1 LLRYCRIEYTEMCN
15 TKNNDEVIE
24 LIKSLEE
31 NSVDLTSA
39 MSTVKILDELELPLF
54 EHILINQICKDL
66 NAISPE
72 INHDQEDEKVF
83 RKIFH
88 KVKVLKVRNPE
99 WVFNHTPKKS
109 TYFRKRMIEEGRLT
123 LSQEE
128 ARELAKFQKE
138 TEVIN
143 QINTEKSFEEN
154 NHLFKL
160 IKESRFTRIGRRNWL
175 SFYRFPDLR
184 KIAIYNEKN
193 FLCKVEGIR
202 RKYSRLKWSFVL

>member
-1 LLRYCRIEYTEMCN
+1 MHN
-15 TKNNDEVIE
+15 TKNNDEIIE

-39 MSTVKILDELELPLF
+39 MSTIKILDELELPLF

-66 NAISPE
+66 NAISTE
-72 INHDQEDEKVF
+72 INHDQEDERVF

-88 KVKVLKVRNPE
+88 KVRVLKLRNPE
-99 WVFNHTPKKS
+99 WKFKHRAKKS
-109 TYFRKRMIEEGRLT
+109 TYFRKRMMEEERLT

-128 ARELAKFQKE
+128 ARELVKFERE
-138 TEVIN
+138 TEIVN
-143 QINTEKSFEEN
+143 QIDIEKGFEEN
-154 NHLFKL
+154 GHLFKF
-160 IKESRFTRIGRRNWL
+160 IKESRFTRVGRRSWL

-184 KIAIYNEKN
+184 KITIYNEKN

-202 RKYSRLKWSFVL
+202 RKYSRLKWSIVL

>member
-1 LLRYCRIEYTEMCN
+1 MCN
-15 TKNNDEVIE
+15 NNDEVVE

-39 MSTVKILDELELPLF
+39 MDTVRVLDELELPLF

-66 NAISPE
+66 NAISTE
-72 INHDQEDEKVF
+72 INHDQEDERVF

-88 KVKVLKVRNPE
+88 KVRVLKLKNSE
-99 WVFNHTPKKS
+99 WKFKHRAKKS
-109 TYFRKRMIEEGRLT
+109 TYSRKRMIEEERLT

-128 ARELAKFQKE
+128 ARELVKFERE
-138 TEVIN
+138 TEIIN
-143 QINTEKSFEEN
+143 QINIEKSFEEN
-154 NHLFKL
+154 RHLFKL
-160 IKESRFTRIGRRNWL
+160 IKESRFTRVGRRTWL

-184 KIAIYNEKN
+184 KITIYNEKN

-202 RKYSRLKWSFVL
+202 RKYSRLKWSIVL

>member
-1 LLRYCRIEYTEMCN
+1 MCN
-15 TKNNDEVIE
+15 NKINDEVVE

-39 MSTVKILDELELPLF
+39 MYTVKVLDELELPLF

-66 NAISPE
+66 NAISTE
-72 INHDQEDEKVF
+72 INHDQEDERVF

-88 KVKVLKVRNPE
+88 KVRVLKLKNPE
-99 WVFNHTPKKS
+99 WKFKHRAKKS
-109 TYFRKRMIEEGRLT
+109 TYSRKRMIEEERLT

-128 ARELAKFQKE
+128 ARELVKFERE
-138 TEVIN
+138 TEIIN
-143 QINTEKSFEEN
+143 QINIEKSFEEN
-154 NHLFKL
+154 RHLFKL
-160 IKESRFTRIGRRNWL
+160 IKESRFTRVGRRTWL

-184 KIAIYNEKN
+184 KITIYNEKN

-202 RKYSRLKWSFVL
+202 RKYSRLKWSIVL

>member
-1 LLRYCRIEYTEMCN
+1 MCN
-15 TKNNDEVIE
+15 NKINDEVVE

-39 MSTVKILDELELPLF
+39 MDTVKVLDELELPLF

-66 NAISPE
+66 NAISTE
-72 INHDQEDEKVF
+72 INHDQEDERVF

-88 KVKVLKVRNPE
+88 KVKVLKLKDSE
-99 WVFNHTPKKS
+99 WKFKHRAKKS
-109 TYFRKRMIEEGRLT
+109 TYSRKRMIEEERLT

-128 ARELAKFQKE
+128 ARELVKFERE
-138 TEVIN
+138 TEIIN
-143 QINTEKSFEEN
+143 QINIEKSFEEN
-154 NHLFKL
+154 RHLFKL
-160 IKESRFTRIGRRNWL
+160 IKESRFTRVGRRTWL

-184 KIAIYNEKN
+184 KITIYNEKN

-202 RKYSRLKWSFVL
+202 RKYSRLKWSIVL

>member
-1 LLRYCRIEYTEMCN
+1 MCN
-15 TKNNDEVIE
+15 NNDEVVE

-39 MSTVKILDELELPLF
+39 IDTVRVLDELGLPLF

-66 NAISPE
+66 NAITTE

-83 RKIFH
+83 RKVFH
-88 KVKVLKVRNPE
+88 KVRVLKLRNPT
-99 WVFNHTPKKS
+99 WKFKQRAKKS
-109 TYFRKRMIEEGRLT
+109 TYSKRRMIEEDRLT

-128 ARELAKFQKE
+128 AKELVKFERE
-138 TEVIN
+138 TEIIN
-143 QINTEKSFEEN
+143 QINIEKSFEEN
-154 NHLFKL
+154 RHLFKL
-160 IKESRFTRIGRRNWL
+160 IKESRFTRVGRRTWL

-184 KIAIYNEKN
+184 KITIYNEKN

-202 RKYSRLKWSFVL
+202 RKYSRLKWSIVL

>member
-1 LLRYCRIEYTEMCN
+1 MCN
-15 TKNNDEVIE
+15 NKINDEVVE

-39 MSTVKILDELELPLF
+39 MDTVKVLDELELPLF

-66 NAISPE
+66 NAISTE
-72 INHDQEDEKVF
+72 INHDQEDERVF

-88 KVKVLKVRNPE
+88 KVRVLKLKDSE
-99 WVFNHTPKKS
+99 WKFKQRAKKS
-109 TYFRKRMIEEGRLT
+109 TYSRKRMIEEERLT

-128 ARELAKFQKE
+128 ARELVKFERE
-138 TEVIN
+138 TEIIN
-143 QINTEKSFEEN
+143 QINIEKSFEEN
-154 NHLFKL
+154 RHLFKL
-160 IKESRFTRIGRRNWL
+160 IKESRFTRVGRRTWL

-184 KIAIYNEKN
+184 KITIYNEKN

-202 RKYSRLKWSFVL
+202 RKYSRLKWSIVL

>member
-1 LLRYCRIEYTEMCN
+1 MCN
-15 TKNNDEVIE
+15 NKINDEVVE

-39 MSTVKILDELELPLF
+39 MDTVKVLDELELPLF

-66 NAISPE
+66 NAISTE
-72 INHDQEDEKVF
+72 INHDQEDERVF

-88 KVKVLKVRNPE
+88 KVRVLKLKNSE
-99 WVFNHTPKKS
+99 WKFKHRAKKS
-109 TYFRKRMIEEGRLT
+109 TYSRKRMIEEERLT

-128 ARELAKFQKE
+128 ARELVKFERE
-138 TEVIN
+138 TEIIN
-143 QINTEKSFEEN
+143 QINIEKSFEEN
-154 NHLFKL
+154 RHLFKL
-160 IKESRFTRIGRRNWL
+160 IKESRFTRVGRRTWL

-184 KIAIYNEKN
+184 KITIYNEKN

-202 RKYSRLKWSFVL
+202 RKYSRLKWSIVL

>member
-1 LLRYCRIEYTEMCN
+1 MYN
-15 TKNNDEVIE
+15 NKNNDEVVE

-39 MSTVKILDELELPLF
+39 MDTVRVLDELELPLF

-66 NAISPE
+66 NAISTE
-72 INHDQEDEKVF
+72 INHDQEDERVF

-88 KVKVLKVRNPE
+88 KVKVLKLKDSE
-99 WVFNHTPKKS
+99 WKFKQRAKKS
-109 TYFRKRMIEEGRLT
+109 TYSRKRMIEEERLT

-128 ARELAKFQKE
+128 ARELVKFERE
-138 TEVIN
+138 TEIIN
-143 QINTEKSFEEN
+143 QINIEKSFEEN
-154 NHLFKL
+154 RHLFRL
-160 IKESRFTRIGRRNWL
+160 IKESRFTRVGQRTWL

-184 KIAIYNEKN
+184 KITIYNEKN

-202 RKYSRLKWSFVL
+202 RKYSRLKWSIVL

>member
-1 LLRYCRIEYTEMCN
+1 MCN
-15 TKNNDEVIE
+15 NKNNDEVVE

-39 MSTVKILDELELPLF
+39 MDTVRVLDELELPLF

-66 NAISPE
+66 NAISTE
-72 INHDQEDEKVF
+72 INHDQEDERVF

-88 KVKVLKVRNPE
+88 KVRVLKLKDSE
-99 WVFNHTPKKS
+99 WKFKQRAKKS
-109 TYFRKRMIEEGRLT
+109 TYSRKRMIEEERLT

-128 ARELAKFQKE
+128 ARELVKFERE
-138 TEVIN
+138 TEIIN
-143 QINTEKSFEEN
+143 QINIEKSFEEN
-154 NHLFKL
+154 RHLFKL
-160 IKESRFTRIGRRNWL
+160 IKESRFTRVGRRTWL

-184 KIAIYNEKN
+184 KITIYNEKN

-202 RKYSRLKWSFVL
+202 RKYSRLKWSIVL

>member
-1 LLRYCRIEYTEMCN
+1 MCN
-15 TKNNDEVIE
+15 NKNNDEVVE

-39 MSTVKILDELELPLF
+39 MDTVRVLDELELPLF

-66 NAISPE
+66 NAISTE
-72 INHDQEDEKVF
+72 INHDQEDERVF

-88 KVKVLKVRNPE
+88 KVRVLKLKNSE
-99 WVFNHTPKKS
+99 WKFKHRAKKS
-109 TYFRKRMIEEGRLT
+109 TYSRKRMIEEERLT

-128 ARELAKFQKE
+128 ARELVKFERE
-138 TEVIN
+138 TEIIN
-143 QINTEKSFEEN
+143 QINIEKSFEEN
-154 NHLFKL
+154 RHLFKL
-160 IKESRFTRIGRRNWL
+160 IKESRFTRVGRRTWL

-184 KIAIYNEKN
+184 KITIYNEKN

-202 RKYSRLKWSFVL
+202 RKYSRLKWSIVL

>member
-1 LLRYCRIEYTEMCN
+1 MCN
-15 TKNNDEVIE
+15 TKYNDEVVE

-39 MSTVKILDELELPLF
+39 MDTVRVLDELELPLF

-66 NAISPE
+66 NAISAE
-72 INHDQEDEKVF
+72 INHDQEDERVF

-88 KVKVLKVRNPE
+88 KVRVLKLKNSE
-99 WVFNHTPKKS
+99 WKFKHRAKKS
-109 TYFRKRMIEEGRLT
+109 TYSRKRMIEEERLT

-128 ARELAKFQKE
+128 ARELVKFERE
-138 TEVIN
+138 TEIIN
-143 QINTEKSFEEN
+143 QINIEKSFEEN
-154 NHLFKL
+154 RHLFRL
-160 IKESRFTRIGRRNWL
+160 IKESRFTRVGRRTWL

-184 KIAIYNEKN
+184 KITIYNEKN

-202 RKYSRLKWSFVL
+202 RKYSRLKWSIVL

>member
-1 LLRYCRIEYTEMCN
+1 MHN
-15 TKNNDEVIE
+15 TKSNDEIIE

-39 MSTVKILDELELPLF
+39 MSTIKVLDELELPLF

-66 NAISPE
+66 NAVSSE
-72 INHDQEDEKVF
+72 INHDQEDERVF

-88 KVKVLKVRNPE
+88 KVRVLKLRNSE
-99 WVFNHTPKKS
+99 WKFNHTPKKS
-109 TYFRKRMIEEGRLT
+109 TYFRKRMIEEGRLI
-123 LSQEE
+123 LSQDE
-128 ARELAKFQKE
+128 ARELANFGKE
-138 TEVIN
+138 TEIIN
-143 QINTEKSFEEN
+143 QIEIEKSFEEN
-154 NHLFKL
+154 DHLFKL

-184 KIAIYNEKN
+184 KITIYNEKN

-202 RKYSRLKWSFVL
+202 RKYSRLKWSIVL

>member
-1 LLRYCRIEYTEMCN
+1 MCN
-15 TKNNDEVIE
+15 NKINDEVVE

-39 MSTVKILDELELPLF
+39 MDTVKVLDELELPLF

-66 NAISPE
+66 NAISTE
-72 INHDQEDEKVF
+72 INHDQEDERVF

-88 KVKVLKVRNPE
+88 KVRVLKSKNPD
-99 WVFNHTPKKS
+99 WKFKHRAKKS
-109 TYFRKRMIEEGRLT
+109 TYSRKRMIEEERLT

-128 ARELAKFQKE
+128 ARELVKFERE
-138 TEVIN
+138 TEIIN
-143 QINTEKSFEEN
+143 QINIEKSFEEN
-154 NHLFKL
+154 RHLFKL
-160 IKESRFTRIGRRNWL
+160 IKESRFTRVGRRTWL

-184 KIAIYNEKN
+184 KITIYNEKN

-202 RKYSRLKWSFVL
+202 RKYSRLKWSIVL

>member
-1 LLRYCRIEYTEMCN
+1 MCN
-15 TKNNDEVIE
+15 TKHNDEIVE

-39 MSTVKILDELELPLF
+39 MNTVRVLDELELPLF

-66 NAISPE
+66 NTISTE
-72 INHDQEDEKVF
+72 INHDQEDERVF

-88 KVKVLKVRNPE
+88 KVRVLKLRNPE
-99 WVFNHTPKKS
+99 WKFKHRPKKS
-109 TYFRKRMIEEGRLT
+109 TYSRNRMIKEERLT

-128 ARELAKFQKE
+128 ARELANFKKE
-138 TEVIN
+138 TEIIN
-143 QINTEKSFEEN
+143 QIDTEKSFKEN
-154 NHLFKL
+154 DHLFKL
-160 IKESRFTRIGRRNWL
+160 IKESRFTRIGRRKWL

-184 KIAIYNEKN
+184 KITIYNEKN

-202 RKYSRLKWSFVL
+202 RKYSRLKWSIVL

>member
-1 LLRYCRIEYTEMCN
+1 MCN
-15 TKNNDEVIE
+15 NKINDEVVE

-39 MSTVKILDELELPLF
+39 MDTVRVLDELELPLF

-66 NAISPE
+66 NAISTE
-72 INHDQEDEKVF
+72 INHDQEDERVF

-88 KVKVLKVRNPE
+88 KVRVLKLRNPE
-99 WVFNHTPKKS
+99 WKFKHRPKKS
-109 TYFRKRMIEEGRLT
+109 TYSRNRMIKEERLT

-128 ARELAKFQKE
+128 ARELANFKKE
-138 TEVIN
+138 TEIIN
-143 QINTEKSFEEN
+143 QIDTEKSFKEN
-154 NHLFKL
+154 DHLFKL

-184 KIAIYNEKN
+184 KITIYNEKN

-202 RKYSRLKWSFVL
+202 RKYSRLKWSIVL

>member
-1 LLRYCRIEYTEMCN
+1 MYN
-15 TKNNDEVIE
+15 NKNNDEVVE

-39 MSTVKILDELELPLF
+39 MDTVRVLDELELPLF

-66 NAISPE
+66 NAISTE
-72 INHDQEDEKVF
+72 INHDQEDERVF

-88 KVKVLKVRNPE
+88 KVKVLKLKDSE
-99 WVFNHTPKKS
+99 WKFKQRAKKS
-109 TYFRKRMIEEGRLT
+109 TYSRKRMIEEERLT

-128 ARELAKFQKE
+128 ARELVKFERE
-138 TEVIN
+138 TEIIN
-143 QINTEKSFEEN
+143 QINIEKSFEEN
-154 NHLFKL
+154 RHLFKL
-160 IKESRFTRIGRRNWL
+160 IKESRFTRVGRRTWL

-184 KIAIYNEKN
+184 KITIYNEKN

-202 RKYSRLKWSFVL
+202 RKYSRLKWSIVL

>member
-1 LLRYCRIEYTEMCN
+1 MYN
-15 TKNNDEVIE
+15 NKNNDEVVE

-39 MSTVKILDELELPLF
+39 MDTVRVLDELELPLF

-66 NAISPE
+66 NAISTE
-72 INHDQEDEKVF
+72 INHDQEDERVF

-88 KVKVLKVRNPE
+88 KVKVLKLKDSE
-99 WVFNHTPKKS
+99 WKFKQRAKKS
-109 TYFRKRMIEEGRLT
+109 TYSRKRMIEEERLT

-128 ARELAKFQKE
+128 ARELVKFERE
-138 TEVIN
+138 TEIIN
-143 QINTEKSFEEN
+143 QINIEKSFEEN
-154 NHLFKL
+154 RHLFRL
-160 IKESRFTRIGRRNWL
+160 IKESRFTRVGRRTWL

-184 KIAIYNEKN
+184 KITIYNEKN

-202 RKYSRLKWSFVL
+202 RKYSRLKWSIVL